1 MRDGASDVTHEA
13 RIPDYN
19 IELTAGNCRTERNH
33 SYYSAGTWLLLQST
47 WFCSNGCGI
56 SGKIAM
62 TGCKLF
68 LPGPMIDNASA
79 HQKIVLMVVG
89 GIGKSGEVV
98 IELYNSQR
106 EM

>member
-1 MRDGASDVTHEA
+1 
-13 RIPDYN
+13 
-19 IELTAGNCRTERNH
+19 
-33 SYYSAGTWLLLQST
+33 
-47 WFCSNGCGI
+47 
-56 SGKIAM
+56 M
-62 TGCKLF
+62 TVCKLF

-89 GIGKSGEVV
+89 GIGKGSEVV